1 MKGPFAALGHQVISF
16 FFFVLIFIYL
26 AVVGLVQ
33 DL

>member
-1 MKGPFAALGHQVISF
+1 MKGPFAALGHQVIS